1 MSDQNVLLF
10 KKINLSFIDLSCIEI
25 TQFCCE
31 RLVFR
36 RRGLKLICK
45 VLSTMGGQ
53 TISQTISRDQNQHS
67 IVRTNWPAVWS
78 KKHVLSRQLSNIR
91 ALFQTLQA

>member
-10 KKINLSFIDLSCIEI
+10 KKINLSFIDLSSIEI

-36 RRGLKLICK
+36 ICK

-91 ALFQTLQA
+91 AIFQTPQA